1 MVKKIN
7 DFKRGI
13 RKLIKIRKILFM
25 VDDCKC
31 TCAWEILNRNLVFI
45 KGSAIAKYRSTDCR
59 GSVPER
65 KLTTWFLR
73 SQ

>member
-13 RKLIKIRKILFM
+13 RKLIEIRKILFM

-31 TCAWEILNRNLVFI
+31 AWRILNRNLVFI

-65 KLTTWFLR
+65 KLTTWFFR

>member
-31 TCAWEILNRNLVFI
+31 AWRILNRNLVFI
-45 KGSAIAKYRSTDCR
+45 KGSAIAQYRSTDCR

-65 KLTTWFLR
+65 KLTTSFFR

>member
-1 MVKKIN
+1 MVKTKK

-13 RKLIKIRKILFM
+13 QKFIEIRKILFM
-25 VDDCKC
+25 LDDCR
-31 TCAWEILNRNLVFI
+31 CAWRTLNRNLVFI
-45 KGSAIAKYRSTDCR
+45 KGSAIAKYRSTDSK

-73 SQ
+73 SP

>member
-13 RKLIKIRKILFM
+13 RKLIEIRKILFM
-25 VDDCKC
+25 VDVCKC
-31 TCAWEILNRNLVFI
+31 AWRILNRNLVFI

>member
-13 RKLIKIRKILFM
+13 RTFIEMRKILFV
-25 VDDCKC
+25 VDDCR
-31 TCAWEILNRNLVFI
+31 CAWRILNRNLVFI
-45 KGSAIAKYRSTDCR
+45 KGSAIAKYRSTDCT

-65 KLTTWFLR
+65 KLTSWFLR